1 MQVLNENDFEDF
13 IKTIQLSV
21 IDLENKGEKEK
32 SCKLSSYASFLS
44 SQKYNPG
51 IKTDPF
57 FGIKFYV
64 APSAKIL
71 GGSNYSSHLN
81 QFLYNEDYFEV
92 QKELEILV
100 EQRRK
105 SLTKGTVLTSLSIG
119 VLMPIGGLI
128 AGLVNIP
135 AITGILIQNNSKY
148 SVEYCDS
155 NNFEGYFL
163 SGNGSVAETFGSRH
177 ILNPGHS
184 LGFVHTKTQM
194 SGLGA
199 SGYITLRICTTY
211 RTLIFVVGWAVNRAK
226 KNRAG
231 LKLYEFEKRVDT
243 NDLCLKAEDLLDIE
257 HAGNDGYHHVN
268 KQAFDK
274 IYLNYSFKNQ
284 NIMPVGYKLVISN
297 KEINQRKK
305 ALNFFRQK

>member
-1 MQVLNENDFEDF
+1 
-13 IKTIQLSV
+13 
-21 IDLENKGEKEK
+21 
-32 SCKLSSYASFLS
+32 
-44 SQKYNPG
+44 
-51 IKTDPF
+51 
-57 FGIKFYV
+57 
-64 APSAKIL
+64 PSAKIL
-71 GGSNYSSHLN
+71 GGSNYSAHLN
-81 QFLYNEDYFEV
+81 QFLSNEDYFEV

-105 SLTKGTVLTSLSIG
+105 SLTKGTVLTSLGIG

-231 LKLYEFEKRVDT
+231 LKLYEFENRVDT

-284 NIMPVGYKLVISN
+284 NIMPVGYKVNQNLSKTTDSKRTSGALAVIA
-297 KEINQRKK
+297 KK
-305 ALNFFRQK
+305 KTKIVDQNRTTQCFKNCQQSEHTEKLMEMLNEYSL